1 MKKISKQ
8 NQLNKKQKKYMQ
20 KTIIQEDENTCSKN
34 ETIIKKQ
41 ETQIKSITDNRIPN
55 DLNQTKNKMKGLQKD
70 LSELTKK
77 QRQLEQKYFE
87 SQDQCSSKEA
97 NIKKLGDTLKQKE
110 NTIDILKIN
119 IEGNENLVQNNQ
131 NHKTNETEIYNSTQQ
146 SHNYVTKQNTK
157 ANICQPVPKTK
168 AINHENGSTK

>member
-1 MKKISKQ
+1 
-8 NQLNKKQKKYMQ
+8 MQ

-77 QRQLEQKYFE
+77 QQQLEQKYFE

-157 ANICQPVPKTK
+157 ANIIRQPVPKTK